1 MVTDHKALVSFL
13 KSRVLN
19 KRLHGWVLDFDFEIV
34 YRPGKDNQDAD
45 ALSRQA
51 WDSLEGDPC
60 RADNDDVAVE
70 GDSRLV
76 QGDVGT
82 THIKTEE
89 ISSERNAKTES
100 IT

>member
-19 KRLHGWVLDFDFEIV
+19 KRLHGWVLQLLDFDFEII

-51 WDSLEGDPC
+51 WDSCDGDPC
-60 RADNDDVAVE
+60 HAAMGGAAEDDCKLVPGRC
-70 GDSRLV
+70 GDSP
-76 QGDVGT
+76 
-82 THIKTEE
+82 H
-89 ISSERNAKTES
+89 
-100 IT
+100 